1 MEKYIK
7 DNLIVVCKVLSLA
20 KDKGGE
26 RIPPYDYSNR
36 EKESILKLSR
46 VIELDYL
53 NIKPHDYSDTK
64 DYWEEVEGQI
74 KFREKISKQADGP
87 GNWPLP
93 YFFVNPKGIFHY
105 DDCENYRV
113 AFGDTEEFNISF
125 GLLIRN
131 LIFAEAKKVF
141 HLYYDLH
148 STAFIEFLEIHL
160 LEYSFLFEN
169 SNLIALT
176 EKWIKSKDQAK
187 TISLAPTEASD
198 PLPNAEALFIPE
210 INIDKSI
217 RDGLFEILKNQ
228 FIESQLEAFR
238 AALDGV
244 APAQKLIFMSR
255 ANHLALVFTQLQDGG
270 KILSDAQNTKHWLC
284 KNFRFIESGNA
295 KDFKMN
301 TVQSVF
307 NRSLKVSKKK
317 IIDISS
323 LLKS

>member
-1 MEKYIK
+1 
-7 DNLIVVCKVLSLA
+7 LA

-26 RIPPYDYSNR
+26 RIPPNDYSNR

-53 NIKPHDYSDTK
+53 NTKPHDYSDTK
-64 DYWEEVEGQI
+64 DYWEEVEAQI

-169 SNLIALT
+169 SNLISLT
-176 EKWIKSKDQAK
+176 EKWIKSIEQAK
-187 TISLAPTEASD
+187 SNPSANEEGVSTSEKGTAKTP
-198 PLPNAEALFIPE
+198 PFVPE
-210 INIDKSI
+210 IRIETQSIKPLLGIIREHFDPSQHKDLKLALEGKKVNNKLLFLSSGNRFVFVFVELQKHGIIKSDI
-217 RDGLFEILKNQ
+217 ADIKNWILKNFQ
-228 FIESQLEAFR
+228 FLKKSQA
-238 AALDGV
+238 V
-244 APAQKLIFMSR
+244 
-255 ANHLALVFTQLQDGG
+255 
-270 KILSDAQNTKHWLC
+270 
-284 KNFRFIESGNA
+284 
-295 KDFKMN
+295 DFKVY
-301 TVQSVF
+301 TVHKIF
-307 NRSLKVSKKK
+307 NLDLDVTDKKV
-317 IIDISS
+317 IDISS
-323 LLKS
+323 LLN